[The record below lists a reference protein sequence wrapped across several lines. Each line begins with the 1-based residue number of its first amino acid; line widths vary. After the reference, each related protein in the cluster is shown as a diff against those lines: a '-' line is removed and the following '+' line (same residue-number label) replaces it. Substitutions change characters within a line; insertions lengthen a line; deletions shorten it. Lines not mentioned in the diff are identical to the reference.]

1 MAKTI
6 DELKAAAAV
15 VRDATEEHENTALRI
30 GQLLLDAFETLG
42 DVRGNAIKG
51 YVAIGSVDDLPESP
65 TAEQQQKGWLL
76 GTVLY
81 VWVGT
86 GGDTLGG
93 KYQSAQ
99 LKGADGA
106 PGEKGDKGES
116 GVHLGDVALV
126 NDLTTGG
133 EESALTA
140 EMGKVLGERISAI
153 KDCIF
158 TKEDDALCII
168 TDNYM
173 ERSTAPSIEVQ
184 QQSEGYLVTIVNHV
198 NGARILYS
206 TDGSVPGIVYDQPFT
221 ISTAGATTILATA
234 TEDGKLPSAVV
245 QEIVVIVSSKVQA
258 FCDRV
263 LNDGGHLIFEDALG
277 TQKAYSAHTELL
289 GTEPE
294 LDFLGYKGSK
304 LAPTY
309 LYSMNENCDADQ
321 LTSVYIS
328 DDGLIVAS
336 QSQAGKAKTNIKW
349 TRYLGSY
356 STRFAPDITWNQD
369 GTRVVNRDFKRLYL
383 HAKNGFLN
391 YQGETQ
397 GTNVYENGILTGF
410 PSRNGNTGV
419 IGGQNDTIFVNS
431 GQKNTVGA
439 YSALNARTLFVKM
452 ADTGYAI
459 EQVLID
465 GQAATSLGTTCDCG
479 SFTGVGYAY
488 MQMKENSPM
497 LILAY

>member
-6 DELKAAAAV
+6 DELKSAAAV

-30 GQLLLDAFETLG
+30 GQLLLDAIETLG

-51 YVAIGSVDDLPESP
+51 YVAIGSVDDLPAEP

-81 VWVGT
+81 VYVGE

-93 KYQSAQ
+93 KWQSAD
-99 LKGADGA
+99 LKGG
-106 PGEKGDKGES
+106 KGDKGDS

-126 NDLTTGG
+126 NDLETGG

-140 EMGKVLGERISAI
+140 EMGKELAKRISGI
-153 KDCIF
+153 KNCIF

-184 QQSEGYLVTIVNHV
+184 QQSGGYLVTIVNHV
-198 NGARILYS
+198 SGAKILYS
-206 TDGSVPGIVYDQPFT
+206 IDGSVPGIAYDQPFT
-221 ISTAGATTILATA
+221 ISTAGATTIKATA

-245 QEIVVIVSSKVQA
+245 QEIVVIVSSKVQV

-289 GTEPE
+289 GAEPE
-294 LDFLGYKGSK
+294 LDFLGYKGGK

-336 QSQAGKAKTNIKW
+336 QSQAGRGKTNIKW
-349 TRYLGSY
+349 TRYSGDY

-391 YQGETQ
+391 FQGETQ
-397 GTNVYENGILTGF
+397 GTNVYENGILIGF
-410 PSRNGNTGV
+410 PSRNGYTGI
-419 IGGQNDTIFVNS
+419 IGGKNDTIFVNT
-431 GQKNTVGA
+431 GQKDTIGA
-439 YSALNARTLFVKM
+439 YSALNTRTLFVKM

-459 EQVLID
+459 EQVIID
-465 GQAATSLGTTCDCG
+465 EQAATSLGTTCNCG
-479 SFTGVGYAY
+479 SYTGVGYAY

-497 LILAY
+497 IILAY